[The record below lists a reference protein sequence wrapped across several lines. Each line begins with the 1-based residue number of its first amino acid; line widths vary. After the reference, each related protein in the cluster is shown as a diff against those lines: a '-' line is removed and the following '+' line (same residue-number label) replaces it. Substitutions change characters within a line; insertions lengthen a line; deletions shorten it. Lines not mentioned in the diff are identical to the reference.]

1 MWCVFVGLR
10 LMRMCAVRMLCL
22 AVVRMAA
29 RRCVWGQYIHFGCG
43 KPATAHLAHLQMRA
57 HVQRGCNLRKSV
69 KGDARIHKGAQQH
82 IAAYAG
88 KALKVSNSH
97 RSVILYCRLRAA
109 PSENFN
115 GQDRIQ

>member
-1 MWCVFVGLR
+1 MRMRRVIVVRVLR
-10 LMRMCAVRMLCL
+10 LSRMRVGRDD
-22 AVVRMAA
+22 
-29 RRCVWGQYIHFGCG
+29 IHLGCG
-43 KPATAHLAHLQMRA
+43 QAAAAHLAHLQMRA
-57 HVQRGCNLRKSV
+57 HVQRGCSLRKSV

-97 RSVILYCRLRAA
+97 SSVILYCRLRAA